1 MSTYRAI
8 YEVAENAIR
17 DGRTDDEALAIVKAE
32 FPEGRTTIACIQWYR
47 SNLRRGGEDIPL
59 NSEVK
64 RMRRADMRAKP
75 REMPADSHAE
85 PFTGRFTTKNDL
97 TAFERRLNT
106 RFAWF
111 AAIVVIV
118 VLLAASGS

>member
-32 FPEGRTTIACIQWYR
+32 FPEGKTTIACIRWYR
-47 SNLRRGGEDIPL
+47 SRLRRGGEDIPL

-64 RMRRADMRAKP
+64 RMRCADMRAKSTG
-75 REMPADSHAE
+75 MPVDSHVE
-85 PFTGRFTTKNDL
+85 PLTDRFTTKADL
-97 TAFERRLNT
+97 TAFERRLNN
-106 RFAWF
+106 RFVWF
-111 AAIVVIV
+111 VAIVVIV